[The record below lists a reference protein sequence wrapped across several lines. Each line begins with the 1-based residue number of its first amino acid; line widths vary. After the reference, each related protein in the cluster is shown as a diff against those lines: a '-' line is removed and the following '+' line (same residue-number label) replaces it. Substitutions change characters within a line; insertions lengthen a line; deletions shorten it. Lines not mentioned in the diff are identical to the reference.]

1 MKKEPFWKREMK
13 EILAIS
19 SVFFVIFVLF
29 LFMKKSLLDDYDV
42 NFYII
47 STALVG
53 SLILAKVVLLFDL
66 LPLTKKTEKLLNI
79 YRVFLRSL
87 IYIFGYAVFTFLEH
101 LIKGLIDGESYSQA
115 LKSTIHYLFSPASVT
130 TFIGVFIA
138 FLFFNTFWIIRA
150 SIGTT
155 ALYNMFFKK
164 VTDDHHE

>member
-66 LPLTKKTEKLLNI
+66 LPVTKKTEKLLNI

-87 IYIFGYAVFTFLEH
+87 IYIFGYVVFTFLEH
-101 LIKGLIDGESYSQA
+101 LIKGLIDGESYSNCSKA
-115 LKSTIHYLFSPASVT
+115 GL
-130 TFIGVFIA
+130 
-138 FLFFNTFWIIRA
+138 N
-150 SIGTT
+150 
-155 ALYNMFFKK
+155 
-164 VTDDHHE
+164 E